1 MINIDIS
8 WSNAA
13 DDTRILAAAQN
24 MATRFNAAAKAKG
37 LDHPYLYQ
45 NYAALQQDVF
55 TSYGKDNV
63 ARLKSIQAK
72 YDPTKVWQKLQPGY
86 FKLG

>member
-8 WSNAA
+8 WSNVA

-24 MATRFNAAAKAKG
+24 MATRFAAAAKAKG

-55 TSYGKDNV
+55 SSYGKDNV
-63 ARLKSIQAK
+63 ARLKSVQAK